1 MTDGALLDQ
10 MLAEAGVQSGDDR
23 VPIRRHAGDRVF
35 PLSFQQELLW
45 LFDRTTPGLH
55 VYNIIRTVRL
65 RGPFDARAFERS
77 LDAVVARHEILRT
90 TYRPVDGVP
99 RQIVNPPQHVPI
111 AWHVVPPR
119 AAGEP
124 SADARRLLNDL
135 VRRPFDLARDLQLRA
150 SVLELSEDDH
160 VVLLES
166 HHIAS
171 DEWSRNILFDE
182 IAQLYDGY
190 RNGGSP
196 PELRPPAIQYGD
208 FAAWQRERMAGS
220 RLDAD
225 LAYWRAELA
234 DMPAT
239 LELPTDRPHPSVPGY
254 DGDIR
259 RIEIDEVVFAQLQR
273 AGNARRATP
282 FMTLLAA
289 LGVVLGRYASSDDVV
304 IGTPIAGRDREELD
318 DLPGY
323 FVNVFPLRVRLHD
336 APSFEALLDRVRETV
351 LGAYD
356 HLEVPYER
364 LIELAPATASGRS
377 PLVQVTF
384 ALLDAEP
391 KTLELAGTTAVPF
404 DFSCPVTKFDLE
416 ISVRQ
421 HAGRLFVEAQYR
433 TELFDADTIDR
444 MLANFGT
451 LLGSIARNPAASVR
465 DLPMRAGS
473 EAAVVERYNATAKPH
488 RPQTLHRLIA
498 AQAACR
504 PDAIALE
511 WTGGDGARAFLS
523 YGELAERAASLAAR
537 LRTLGVG
544 PGAGVAVCLPR
555 SPELVVGMLGVLE
568 AGGYY
573 VPLESTYPPERLRTV
588 FRDADAGVVLTV
600 ASLLGS
606 LQPLVAVTTTVLALD
621 DEPACRPTAI
631 AVTGGEAPDATPE
644 DTAYVIYTSGS
655 TGKPKGVVVA
665 HSAVSNYLSWMQR
678 AYAPQIGEGI
688 LQRAPASFDASV
700 WELFLPLVSGARL
713 VLAPTSD
720 GNDPLALLAA
730 IERHDVRLAQFVP
743 SQLQM
748 ILDAAPTEAPR
759 ALGRL
764 RRLFLGGE
772 RLPPELLDRFFATCG
787 AVPVTNLYG
796 PTEAT
801 VYATHCDTDVVARQP
816 GTVVPLG
823 QPIDNVTIDIRD
835 GRFRPVPL
843 GVAGELCIAGA
854 GLAAGYLHDAKL
866 TAERFV
872 RDDESRRILYRTGD
886 MARLRGDG
894 TLEYLGRLDGQV
906 KLRGFRVELG
916 EIEAALS
923 AQPEIESSVVLVRTE
938 GLDQHVIAYCMPS
951 AAAGDLGA
959 LASTLRAR
967 LRATL
972 PSYMIPAAFDW
983 VDAWPLNANGKL
995 DRSVLAARDSAPRS
1009 ALESFIPAR
1018 TPLEE
1023 RIAQIWT
1030 EVLRCD
1036 RIGVRDNFFDL
1047 GGHSIL
1053 AMRIVSRIE
1062 EALGVR
1068 LPLAAL
1074 FDRPTVAE
1082 MALSI
1087 VHSGSAAAAAPALRR
1102 VPRTVVKLSS

>member
-1 MTDGALLDQ
+1 MTDEALLDQ
-10 MLAEAGVQSGDDR
+10 MLTEAGVPSGDDR
-23 VPIRRHAGDRVF
+23 AQIRRHAGERVF

-55 VYNIIRTVRL
+55 VYNIMRTVRL
-65 RGPFDARAFERS
+65 RGPFDARAFELS

-90 TYRPVDGVP
+90 TYLPVDGVP
-99 RQIVNPPQHVPI
+99 RQLVNPPQHVPI
-111 AWHVVPPR
+111 AWHVVPSR
-119 AAGEP
+119 AAVEP
-124 SADARRLLNDL
+124 SAEARRMLNDL
-135 VRRPFDLARDLQLRA
+135 VRRPFDLTRDLQLRA
-150 SVLELSEDDH
+150 SVLQLGEDDH

-166 HHIAS
+166 HHIAT

-190 RNGGSP
+190 RKGGAP

-220 RLDAD
+220 RLDTA
-225 LAYWRAELA
+225 LAYWRAGLA
-234 DMPAT
+234 DIPAA
-239 LELPTDRPHPSVPGY
+239 LELPTDSPHPAVPGY

-273 AGNARRATP
+273 IGNERRATP

-289 LGVVLGRYASSDDVV
+289 LALLLGRYAQSEDVV

-318 DLPGY
+318 GLPGY
-323 FVNVFPLRVRLHD
+323 FVNLFPLRVCFHD

-364 LIELAPATASGRS
+364 LMELAPPTSSGRS

-384 ALLDAEP
+384 ALVDAEP
-391 KTLELAGTTAVPF
+391 KTLELAQTTVVPF

-416 ISVRQ
+416 IFVRQ

-433 TELFDADTIDR
+433 TELFNADTIDR
-444 MLANFGT
+444 MLANFRT

-465 DLPMRAGS
+465 ELPMRADS
-473 EAAVVERYNATAKPH
+473 ESALVESYNSTAEPH
-488 RPQTLHRLIA
+488 QPQTLDRLIA
-498 AQAACR
+498 AQVAR
-504 PDAIALE
+504 HPEAIALE
-511 WTGGDGARAFLS
+511 WTGGDGARASLS
-523 YGELAERAASLAAR
+523 YRELEERAASLAAR

-544 PGAGVAVCLPR
+544 PSAGVAVCMPR
-555 SPELVVGMLGVLE
+555 SPELVVGMLGVLK

-573 VPLESTYPPERLRTV
+573 VPLESTYPPERLRNV
-588 FRDADAGVVLTV
+588 FRDADVRIVLTV
-600 ASLLGS
+600 ASLEPS
-606 LQPLVAVTTTVLALD
+606 LRPLVAVTTTILALD
-621 DEPACRPTAI
+621 DES
-631 AVTGGEAPDATPE
+631 TGGPATAVAVSDREARDAIPE

-678 AYAPQIGEGI
+678 AYAPKIGEGV

-700 WELFLPLVSGARL
+700 WEFFLPLVSGARL

-772 RLPPELLDRFFATCG
+772 RLPPELLDRFFATCRE
-787 AVPVTNLYG
+787 VPVTNLYG

-801 VYATHCDTDVVARQP
+801 VYATHWDVSAITRQP
-816 GTVVPLG
+816 GAVVPLG
-823 QPIDNVTIDIRD
+823 RPIDNVNIYIRD
-835 GRFRPVPL
+835 SHFRTVPL
-843 GVAGELCIAGA
+843 GVAGELCIGGA
-854 GLAAGYLHDAKL
+854 GLADGYLHDAKL
-866 TAERFV
+866 TSERFV
-872 RDDESRRILYRTGD
+872 RDDESGQILYRTGD
-886 MARLRGDG
+886 LARLRADG
-894 TLEYLGRLDGQV
+894 TLEYLGRFDTQV

-916 EIEAALS
+916 EIEAELS
-923 AQPEIESSVVLVRTE
+923 AQREVESAVVLVRTI
-938 GLDQHVIAYCMPS
+938 GLDQHVIAHCIPS
-951 AAAGDLGA
+951 AAAGDLGT

-967 LRATL
+967 LRTTL

-995 DRSVLAARDSAPRS
+995 DRSVLAERDSPPRS
-1009 ALESFIPAR
+1009 ELEPFIAPR

-1023 RIAQIWT
+1023 RVVRIWT

-1062 EALGVR
+1062 EALGAR

-1082 MALSI
+1082 MALLI
-1087 VHSGSAAAAAPALRR
+1087 VQSGSATAAAPALRR
-1102 VPRTVVKLSS
+1102 VPRTVVKL